1 MNEMKHLTVKELPIT
16 EQPYEKCEIYGAAS
30 LSDAELLAVIIRSG
44 SSKERAIDIA
54 HRVLKNGKTE
64 QGIVSLNHYSMAD
77 LMQIHG
83 IGRVKAIQLI
93 CLAEIS
99 KRMAKA
105 SYSSKVR
112 LSSPDTIAHYYME
125 QMRHLKVEQALLL
138 FLDTKCQLIRDME
151 LSKGSVNASITAP
164 REIFLNALKYG
175 AVYVI
180 LLHNHPSGD
189 PMPSKEDIITTKR
202 IKEAGLLI
210 GIQLMDHIIIGDNT
224 YISLKE
230 QGLLT

>member
-1 MNEMKHLTVKELPIT
+1 MKQTEHLTVKELPVT
-16 EQPYEKCEIYGAAS
+16 EQPYEKCERFGTAS

-44 SSKERAIDIA
+44 SAKERAIDVA
-54 HRVLKNGKTE
+54 NRVLMNPKRE
-64 QGIVSLNHYSMAD
+64 QGIVSLYQYTMTE
-77 LMQIHG
+77 LMKIHG
-83 IGRVKAIQLI
+83 IGKVKAIQLL

-105 SYSSKVR
+105 TYGMKIR
-112 LSSPDTIAHYYME
+112 FSSPEVIANYYME
-125 QMRHLKVEQALLL
+125 QMRHLKVEQAVLL

-164 REIFLNALKYG
+164 REIYLNALKYG
-175 AVYVI
+175 AVYIV

-189 PMPSKEDIITTKR
+189 PMPSKEDINTTKR
-202 IKEAGLLI
+202 IREAGLLI
-210 GIQLMDHIIIGDNT
+210 GIQLMDHIIIGDNM

-230 QGLLT
+230 QGLFE

>member
-1 MNEMKHLTVKELPIT
+1 MKQREHLTVKELPLT
-16 EQPYEKCEIYGAAS
+16 EQPYEKCEHYGAAS

-44 SSKERAIDIA
+44 STKHRAIDVA
-54 HRVLKNGKTE
+54 HRVLTNDKRD
-64 QGIVSLNHYSMAD
+64 QGIVSLYQYTMNE
-77 LMQIHG
+77 LMKIHG
-83 IGRVKAIQLI
+83 IGKVKAIQLL

-105 SYSSKVR
+105 SYGMKIR
-112 LSSPDTIAHYYME
+112 FSSPETIANYYME
-125 QMRHLKVEQALLL
+125 QMRHLKVEQAVLL

-151 LSKGSVNASITAP
+151 LSKGSVNSSITAP
-164 REIFLNALKYG
+164 REIYLNALKYG
-175 AVYVI
+175 AVYII

-202 IKEAGLLI
+202 IREAGLLI
-210 GIQLMDHIIIGDNT
+210 GIQLMDHIIIGDNM

-230 QGLLT
+230 QGYLE